1 MSNQVSPYTAN
12 TQVAALSADD
22 YYAALAAEAEGYRG
36 GGGGVLFLKMN
47 GNTGYYSY
55 GADDIDLPDGTQAAM
70 NPRSLKRGWICWLGG
85 QVKEEIMMSL
95 EEGMPPA
102 KHLLND
108 YGPYGKDDGWSE
120 QKTIEFKTLD
130 NEGLTLLFQANNKSK
145 MNALEALMKDF
156 GRNFRSYPGCVPIV
170 ELSSNSFETQ
180 PKDENGKP
188 DGRKVKKFAPL
199 FKIVHWLP
207 EGELAALTE
216 GAPADY
222 DQGAEGEGEYVEEGA
237 PADYDDQATYVEE
250 EPAPAPVEPERP
262 RGGRREPP
270 AAAAAGRPANAV
282 RQAPAPAAAPAPRPA
297 AAPAARPAPAA
308 APAAP
313 AGAAPRGR
321 RF

>member
-1 MSNQVSPYTAN
+1 MSNQVTPYAQN

-47 GNTGYYSY
+47 GNTGFYSY
-55 GADDIDLPDGTQAAM
+55 GADDIELADGTQAAM
-70 NPRSLKRGWICWLGG
+70 NPRSLKRGFICWLGG

-95 EEGMPPA
+95 EEGLPPA

-188 DGRKVKKFAPL
+188 EGRKVKKFAPL

-207 EGELAALTE
+207 EEELAALTD

-222 DQGAEGEGEYVEEGA
+222 DQGSEGEAAYDDQGAEPNYEEQPYVEEAA
-237 PADYDDQATYVEE
+237 PAA
-250 EPAPAPVEPERP
+250 EPER

-282 RQAPAPAAAPAPRPA
+282 RAAPAPAPRPA
-297 AAPAARPAPAA
+297 AAPAARPAPTPAA
-308 APAAP
+308 APAG
-313 AGAAPRGR
+313 GAAPRGR